1 MTAISVSPATRARVA
16 STEAPAAASS
26 VPPPVHLT
34 AAQEAELEAE
44 LRRELGALERRL
56 VNERQDEPAERQGD
70 AARDSAVATRGV
82 SDTELR
88 RDVVTA
94 ALARLASGAYGTCS
108 HCGEPIPF
116 GRLLVMPEA
125 AHCLSCNGRS

>member
-1 MTAISVSPATRARVA
+1 MTAISVAPATRSRVA
-16 STEAPAAASS
+16 GTETPAAARS
-26 VPPPVHLT
+26 VPPPFHLT
-34 AAQEAELEAE
+34 AAQELELEAE

-56 VNERQDEPAERQGD
+56 ASERQDEPAERHSD

-82 SDTELR
+82 SETELR
-88 RDVVTA
+88 RDVVAA

-125 AHCLSCNGRS
+125 SHCLSCYGRS